1 MRTLSLLAFL
11 LITVTSAAAQTLVPY
26 LLPLVPAQNVPG
38 AHGSLWE
45 TDLVVENS
53 SDHTITVTNNGCP
66 ICLSPPPPGAPFDVP
81 PQSTI
86 TNPAIATT
94 VGSIGGEMFVQD
106 TDASAIRMHL
116 RVHDLSREA
125 ESFGVEVPV
134 LTPPAFRPVIR
145 LIEVPTD
152 PRFRVTLRIYAI
164 TYSPAA
170 HVVVLPPSGTT
181 PLRDM
186 TVAMN
191 NGAAQLDPVSGL
203 TEPFVRIV
211 VTGLD
216 GVTPVWAFASVTN
229 NDTEEVTTIIDS
241 P

>member
-1 MRTLSLLAFL
+1 MRTLSLIVSL
-11 LITVTSAAAQTLVPY
+11 LIVATSAAAQTLVPY

-53 SDHTITVTNNGCP
+53 SDRTITVTNNGCL
-66 ICLSPPPPGAPFDVP
+66 ICVSPPPPGAPFNVP

-86 TNPAIATT
+86 TNPVVVAT
-94 VGSIGGEMFVQD
+94 VGNIGGMLFVLD
-106 TDASAIRMHL
+106 SDVSAIRMHL

-125 ESFGVEVPV
+125 ESFGTEIPV

-152 PRFRVTLRIYAI
+152 PRFRVTLRIYSIDFA
-164 TYSPAA
+164 PAA
-170 HVVVLPPSGTT
+170 HILVLPPSGTT
-181 PLRDM
+181 SLRDM
-186 TVAMN
+186 TVPMN
-191 NGAAQLDPVSGL
+191 LGAAQLEPVSGL

-211 VTGLD
+211 VTAVD
-216 GVTPVWAFASVTN
+216 GVTPVWAMASVTN
-229 NDTEEVTTIIDS
+229 NDTQDVTTIIDS